1 MEAVDLVYAPAKKFV
16 DDCTR
21 VLKRCTLPNMKT
33 IKKTAIATGV
43 GFAVLGT
50 VGFVFKLVSI
60 PINGVILGNMVH
72 N

>member
-50 VGFVFKLVSI
+50 VGFVFKLISQ
-60 PINGVILGNMVH
+60 PINSAILGNMLQH
-72 N
+72 

>member
-1 MEAVDLVYAPAKKFV
+1 MEAFDLVYAPAKKFTQ
-16 DDCTR
+16 DCKR
-21 VLKRCTLPNMKT
+21 VLKRCTLPSMKT

-50 VGFVFKLVSI
+50 IGFVFKLVSI
-60 PINGVILGNMVH
+60 PINNVILGGMLH